1 MHELRNFTEFNMIYS
16 KKVFQPSDLQT
27 RQIQELLKSPSW
39 VALKEW
45 ADFEYSEWCKYGMSL
60 IPQLDLMNEDDKRT
74 LEREYE
80 ATLAVSEWLARIQ
93 RLGTEY
99 IGDKISE

>member
-1 MHELRNFTEFNMIYS
+1 MIYS
-16 KKVFQPSDLQT
+16 KKVFQPNELQL
-27 RQIQELLKSPSW
+27 RQLQDLLKSPSW

-45 ADFEYSEWCKYGMSL
+45 SDFEYSEWCKYWMSL

-93 RLGTEY
+93 RLGKEY
-99 IGDKISE
+99 IGEKIIPE